1 MEGSGKYS
9 FKLFVFAL
17 VWLRLVLRWTLDFLF
32 QLLVSTTY
40 EVQQIT
46 PGKQICTGPSPRGL
60 VVLTFLT
67 KHLQDFR
74 FYPEWD
80 YVWGLC
86 LTVWS
91 SQKDNTQGGLNFQ
104 LVQVVSR
111 TKTAQTVS
119 EIPVALEGKLL
130 KFWGCCGQS
139 SIHMSNVWVIMVGY
153 WGHGT
158 TLSELVPT
166 VKSDTT
172 SHRVHS
178 IEASWLD
185 IFYVISVIYIYIH
198 VICIHTYM
206 CRYTMYS
213 SRKHRKCRKQLIEH
227 FNL

>member
-1 MEGSGKYS
+1 M
-9 FKLFVFAL
+9 
-17 VWLRLVLRWTLDFLF
+17 LRWTFDFAF

-40 EVQQIT
+40 ELQQIT

-86 LTVWS
+86 LTVS

-119 EIPVALEGKLL
+119 QIPVALEGKTLEIL
-130 KFWGCCGQS
+130 GMLRPKLDSHEQCLGNNGRILRAW
-139 SIHMSNVWVIMVGY
+139 HNLVG
-153 WGHGT
+153 T
-158 TLSELVPT
+158 CAT

-185 IFYVISVIYIYIH
+185 IFMSYIYIY
-198 VICIHTYM
+198 M
-206 CRYTMYS
+206 
-213 SRKHRKCRKQLIEH
+213 
-227 FNL
+227 